1 MSYFPRKGRMG
12 FGHRSILSA
21 HVAAL
26 IFTGVVPSRAF
37 AQSASGTG
45 PSASLPP
52 MRLTVAPPLP
62 ASGFEGPL
70 VLRLPG
76 SARLLGMANAG
87 AAASDGD
94 AIFYNPGMLTQARGV
109 AVSIQ
114 RYGSQAYAGSL
125 GSVQTLGA
133 YSIGLGAQVL
143 QYSTDPYDPIAAN
156 KQGASRLSDGGPEGA
171 SSSAFTFGVARS
183 IKGFRVGVAAKY
195 AEERLGATRD
205 GVLAMDL
212 GMSKPM
218 GPATLAVSVQNIGS
232 GPDLYY
238 VNGSLPTRLTVG
250 YGGGLFPIWERFDI
264 GMQTQVSVERDGSV
278 RPAGGVELGYV
289 PVEGVAFV
297 VRSGLRLPREPDE
310 PLATAGL
317 GLNVDRFSVDWALE
331 PMRGGRP
338 VVHRLG
344 LRIR

>member
-1 MSYFPRKGRMG
+1 MSQLSRKGWVCCALAATGIATAFSPVALRAQG
-12 FGHRSILSA
+12 VEAITPRFLS
-21 HVAAL
+21 
-26 IFTGVVPSRAF
+26 PPPP
-37 AQSASGTG
+37 GTG
-45 PSASLPP
+45 LSV
-52 MRLTVAPPLP
+52 VAFPQT
-62 ASGFEGPL
+62 GYEGPL
-70 VLRLPG
+70 VLRLPA
-76 SARLLGMANAG
+76 SARMLGMANAG
-87 AAASDGD
+87 VSSSDGD

-109 AVSIQ
+109 AVSMQ
-114 RYGSQAYAGSL
+114 RYGARATAGSF
-125 GSVQTLGA
+125 GSVQSFGT
-133 YSIGLGAQVL
+133 YTIGIGAQVL
-143 QYSTDPYDPIAAN
+143 QYESRSSAPLFDN
-156 KQGASRLSDGGPEGA
+156 ERGAPRLSDGGDESS
-171 SSSAFTFGVARS
+171 SSSAFSVGVGRV
-183 IKGFRVGVAAKY
+183 IKGVRVGVAAKY

-212 GMSKPM
+212 GVSKPV
-218 GPATLAVSVQNIGS
+218 GPATLALSVQNLGS

-238 VNGSLPTRLTVG
+238 VRGALPTRVTVG
-250 YGGGLFPIWERFDI
+250 YGGGLFPVWEKWDI
-264 GMQTQVSVERDGSV
+264 GMQTQLSVERDGFV

-317 GLNVDRFSVDWALE
+317 GLTADRYSVDWAME